1 MIRLIKGKVIEINER
16 SLILEAG
23 GIGYEIFC
31 TTDDLIR
38 TKPGN
43 EEIFRTKLVIRE
55 DAHELYGFTKK
66 DDLVFFEN
74 LLQVS
79 GVGPK
84 SGISIISIGSTESL
98 KKAIG
103 SGDVEYLK
111 KVSGIGKKTAE
122 KIIIELRDKLLS
134 LGHTS
139 IDGELGREADA
150 ILALESLGYTR
161 EDAREALKN
170 IPENITD
177 VGAKI
182 TLALKKLNTKK

>member
-1 MIRLIKGKVIEINER
+1 MIRLIKGRVLEINEK
-16 SLILEAG
+16 SLILETG

-55 DAHELYGFTKK
+55 DAHELYGFTQK

-74 LLQVS
+74 LLLVS

-84 SGISIISIGSTESL
+84 SAVSIISIGSTESL

-122 KIIIELRDKLLS
+122 KIVIELRDKLHS
-134 LGHTS
+134 LGHQS
-139 IDGELGREADA
+139 LDGELGREADA
-150 ILALESLGYTR
+150 ILALESLGYSR

-182 TLALKKLNTKK
+182 TLALKNLNTKK

>member
-1 MIRLIKGKVIEINER
+1 MIRLIKGEILEINEK
-16 SLILEAG
+16 SLIIENH

-31 TTDDLIR
+31 PTEDLTRVKI
-38 TKPGN
+38 GN
-43 EEIFRTKLVIRE
+43 SETFRTKLVIRE
-55 DAHELYGFTKK
+55 DAHELYGFSKI
-66 DDLVFFEN
+66 DDLIFFEH
-74 LLQVS
+74 LLLVS

-84 SGISIISIGSTESL
+84 TALSIISIGSTESL

-122 KIIIELRDKLLS
+122 KIVIELRDKLHS
-134 LGHTS
+134 LGHKS
-139 IDGELGREADA
+139 LDGELGREADA

-170 IPENITD
+170 IPTEMVD

-182 TLALKKLNTKK
+182 TFALKKLNTKK

>member
-1 MIRLIKGKVIEINER
+1 MIRLIKGRVIEINEK

-31 TTDDLIR
+31 TTDDLIT
-38 TKPGN
+38 TKTGN
-43 EEIFRTKLVIRE
+43 EETFRTKLIIRD
-55 DAHELYGFTKK
+55 DAHELYGFSKK
-66 DDLVFFEN
+66 EDLVFFEY

-84 SGISIISIGSTESL
+84 SAISIISIGSTNSL

-122 KIIIELRDKLLS
+122 KIVIELRDKLLS
-134 LGHTS
+134 LGHS
-139 IDGELGREADA
+139 SQDGELGREADA

-170 IPENITD
+170 IPNDIVD